1 MAEATNPMNQ
11 NTMDRGAMSA
21 ANSRPV
27 EGTTSLATDR
37 PPMVTFAAVMM
48 FILAGFQASWAIVEF
63 FNVAWIAGTTYGTF
77 NGYLWVWAILDLLIA
92 GFSFYAGYDIL
103 AGGTFGYI
111 YGVVVAGFSAIR
123 WFFYLPAAPVL
134 GIVVIAVDVL
144 IIYGLVANSDYFR
157 ARASA

>member
-11 NTMDRGAMSA
+11 NAMSA
-21 ANSRPV
+21 ARSRPA
-27 EGTTSLATDR
+27 EATTPLVTAR
-37 PPMVTFAAVMM
+37 PAMVTFAAVMM
-48 FILAGFQASWAIVEF
+48 FLLAGLQATWAIVEF

-77 NGYLWVWAILDLLIA
+77 GGYLWIWAILDVLIA

-111 YGVVVAGFSAIR
+111 YGVIVAGFSAMR

-134 GIVVIAVDVL
+134 GVVVIAIDIL
-144 IIYGLVANSDYFR
+144 IIYGLVANADYFR
-157 ARASA
+157 ASSSA